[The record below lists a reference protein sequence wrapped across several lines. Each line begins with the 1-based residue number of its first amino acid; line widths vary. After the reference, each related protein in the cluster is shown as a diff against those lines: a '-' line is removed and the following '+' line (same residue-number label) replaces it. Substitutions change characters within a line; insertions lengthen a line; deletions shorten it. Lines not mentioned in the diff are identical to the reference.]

1 MRLWKWLKLGF
12 DQTFSGAWWKQ
23 LLWLTSVIV
32 FFFAGMYILRPQV
45 GISPQ
50 TENVFTSPAEQ
61 ETQKLNFWDLVEL
74 FIDPGGF
81 ANQKEVNRPYA
92 LLVVLAGMLLLTGI
106 LISVFSNM
114 LERRVERFRKGDS
127 HYAFSNHIIILGID
141 DMVPYLIQQL
151 RRNAEYK
158 KCDIVVLTVEDTEQV
173 RLKFHAELN
182 RKEERRLVIL
192 HGRRDSK
199 EELKKA
205 RVHKAEKLFILG
217 EANEYD
223 RDSLNIDC
231 VKRVAEICEQTKR
244 KKPLC
249 CHVLFEYQGTFSVF
263 QVSDISQQIKQY
275 IEFTPF
281 HFYEI
286 WARRVLVKCSAES
299 NGTIHYFPLD
309 RGGISENSENY
320 VHLVIIGMTRM
331 GIALAIEAA
340 HIAHFPNFKT
350 HRKKTRITF
359 IDREARREMDFFMGR
374 YRHLFD
380 LSEARFMDCEQ
391 DKTFHPCPRTS
402 TADFIDLEWDFIQG
416 RAESEPVQTLLGQWS
431 GEKDKLLTIAICF
444 NFPHTSLALGLYLPD
459 AVYAHQVPVLIRQET
474 SDTILQIVN
483 SSIKYQ
489 ALRPFGMVNR
499 CYDLTMEDLYLP
511 KCINYV
517 YDYFYQ
523 HTVNPPDLPS
533 EKELTEK
540 WNKLRVVKQWS
551 NIYNASSIATKLRS
565 IGIALPMKDRMR
577 ELTPHEIAILAEV
590 EHNRWNVEELLM
602 GYRTVT
608 PEEEKEIE
616 KNIELKN
623 VYKEKRTAHYDIR
636 PYEDLRSDES
646 GRCANV
652 YDISITSAIPLILNH
667 IHTQTD
673 QVED

>member
-1 MRLWKWLKLGF
+1 M
-12 DQTFSGAWWKQ
+12 
-23 LLWLTSVIV
+23 
-32 FFFAGMYILRPQV
+32 
-45 GISPQ
+45 
-50 TENVFTSPAEQ
+50 
-61 ETQKLNFWDLVEL
+61 
-74 FIDPGGF
+74 
-81 ANQKEVNRPYA
+81 
-92 LLVVLAGMLLLTGI
+92 
-106 LISVFSNM
+106 
-114 LERRVERFRKGDS
+114 
-127 HYAFSNHIIILGID
+127 
-141 DMVPYLIQQL
+141 
-151 RRNAEYK
+151 
-158 KCDIVVLTVEDTEQV
+158 
-173 RLKFHAELN
+173 
-182 RKEERRLVIL
+182 
-192 HGRRDSK
+192 
-199 EELKKA
+199 
-205 RVHKAEKLFILG
+205 
-217 EANEYD
+217 
-223 RDSLNIDC
+223 
-231 VKRVAEICEQTKR
+231 
-244 KKPLC
+244 
-249 CHVLFEYQGTFSVF
+249 
-263 QVSDISQQIKQY
+263 
-275 IEFTPF
+275 
-281 HFYEI
+281 
-286 WARRVLVKCSAES
+286 VKCSAES

-483 SSIKYQ
+483 SSIKNQ

-499 CYDLTMEDLYLP
+499 CYDLTMENLYLP

-636 PYEDLRSDES
+636 PYEDLRSDEN

>member
-1 MRLWKWLKLGF
+1 M
-12 DQTFSGAWWKQ
+12 
-23 LLWLTSVIV
+23 
-32 FFFAGMYILRPQV
+32 
-45 GISPQ
+45 
-50 TENVFTSPAEQ
+50 
-61 ETQKLNFWDLVEL
+61 
-74 FIDPGGF
+74 
-81 ANQKEVNRPYA
+81 
-92 LLVVLAGMLLLTGI
+92 
-106 LISVFSNM
+106 
-114 LERRVERFRKGDS
+114 
-127 HYAFSNHIIILGID
+127 
-141 DMVPYLIQQL
+141 
-151 RRNAEYK
+151 
-158 KCDIVVLTVEDTEQV
+158 
-173 RLKFHAELN
+173 
-182 RKEERRLVIL
+182 
-192 HGRRDSK
+192 
-199 EELKKA
+199 
-205 RVHKAEKLFILG
+205 
-217 EANEYD
+217 
-223 RDSLNIDC
+223 
-231 VKRVAEICEQTKR
+231 
-244 KKPLC
+244 
-249 CHVLFEYQGTFSVF
+249 
-263 QVSDISQQIKQY
+263 
-275 IEFTPF
+275 
-281 HFYEI
+281 
-286 WARRVLVKCSAES
+286 
-299 NGTIHYFPLD
+299 
-309 RGGISENSENY
+309 
-320 VHLVIIGMTRM
+320 
-331 GIALAIEAA
+331 
-340 HIAHFPNFKT
+340 
-350 HRKKTRITF
+350 
-359 IDREARREMDFFMGR
+359 
-374 YRHLFD
+374 
-380 LSEARFMDCEQ
+380 
-391 DKTFHPCPRTS
+391 
-402 TADFIDLEWDFIQG
+402 
-416 RAESEPVQTLLGQWS
+416 
-431 GEKDKLLTIAICF
+431 TIAICF

-523 HTVNPPDLPS
+523 HTVNPPDFPS